1 MKKVV
6 RLDHLNTR
14 SFGEGTFDTAIVPL
28 GSCESHGDHL
38 PFGTDA
44 LTAHA
49 IAIAIAEKMERV
61 MVLPPTPFG
70 MSRHYAHKPMCVSFS
85 DETNIRVIRDILE
98 SLAHWNIRNVFI
110 MNGHDGNIPCIEI
123 AARNCRIAH
132 PDMNIMTMEAWW
144 YAIAKLLPSDFFEV
158 WDGLGHGGEGETSIC
173 LALFPELCDMENA
186 RGMIPELDD
195 FVREMWLFDE
205 ITKEG
210 ATGAPSKGTREK
222 GMKMRDVL
230 VERLVKSVR
239 HMQEQGLNYNPR
251 KA

>member
-6 RLDHLNTR
+6 RLDHMNTK
-14 SFGEGTFDTAIVPL
+14 SFIEGKFDTAIVPL

-49 IAIAIAEKMERV
+49 LGIAIAEKMERV
-61 MVLPPTPFG
+61 VVLPPTPFG
-70 MSRHYAHKPMCVSFS
+70 MSQHYQHKPMSISFS
-85 DETNIRVIRDILE
+85 DETNIAVIRDILE
-98 SLAHWNIRNVFI
+98 SLAHWGIRNVFI

-123 AARNCRIAH
+123 ASRNCKLAH
-132 PDMNIMTMEAWW
+132 PEMNIASLEAWW
-144 YAIAKLLPSDFFEV
+144 YAIAKLLPPNFFEV
-158 WDGLGHGGEGETSIC
+158 WNGLGHGGEGETSIC

-195 FVREMWLFDE
+195 FVREMWTFGE
-205 ITKEG
+205 ITDEG

-222 GMKMRDVL
+222 GEKMRDLL
-230 VERLVKSVR
+230 VERIVKSLTR
-239 HMQEQGLNYNPR
+239 MQEQGLQYNPK